1 MEYFE
6 IFTER
11 MAYCRQAAKYLGYKF
26 SLVIN
31 NVKLL

>member
-11 MAYCRQAAKYLGYKF
+11 MAYCRRAADYFGYKF

-31 NVKLL
+31 NFKLL